1 MKIWVKR
8 ALIYTLFLMAVS
20 AGIFMILAA
29 FRDNM
34 MYFLSPSDLHS
45 KHRSNNLQ
53 TVRLGGLVQKGSV
66 RRDKNDKLFFVVTDQ
81 VQKINVEY
89 IGFIP
94 SLFREGK
101 GVVVI
106 GQWIAQNNLL
116 KATKILAKH
125 DENYTPPE
133 PA

>member
-1 MKIWVKR
+1 
-8 ALIYTLFLMAVS
+8 
-20 AGIFMILAA
+20 MILAA

-34 MYFLSPSDLHS
+34 MYFLSPSDLYS
-45 KHRSNNLQ
+45 KHRSNTLQ

-66 RRDKNDKLFFVVTDQ
+66 IRDKNDKLLFVVTDQ
-81 VQKINVEY
+81 VQKVNVEY
-89 IGFIP
+89 TGFIP